1 MRMIRVQILMIG
13 IAMLNEPDAAAQVK
27 QQPGPS
33 VELMR
38 EILAAFNRH
47 DLNRIMEFFADDCV
61 LLMPRGPEPW
71 GQRFEGKPDVRK
83 ALASRF
89 DGIPDVHYAD
99 DHHWISGS
107 RGVSQ
112 WTLTGTTR
120 AGVQVRVQGLDLFEF
135 RGEKIV
141 KKDSYWKIVER

>member
-1 MRMIRVQILMIG
+1 MKMIG
-13 IAMLNEPDAAAQVK
+13 VQALMAGLAMLYWLAAAAPVEPG
-27 QQPGPS
+27 PGPS
-33 VELMR
+33 VELLR
-38 EILAAFNRH
+38 EVLAAFNRH
-47 DLNRIMEFFADDCV
+47 DLDRIMEFFADDCV

-71 GQRFEGKPDVRK
+71 GQRFEGKPEVRK

-89 DGIPDVHYAD
+89 DGIPNVHYGD

-120 AGVQVRVQGLDLFEF
+120 AGIRVRVQGLDVFEF
-135 RGEKIV
+135 RGKKIV
-141 KKDSYWKIVER
+141 KKDSYWKIVEK

>member
-1 MRMIRVQILMIG
+1 MRMMVEILMVG
-13 IAMLNEPDAAAQVK
+13 IAMLYKSDAAAQVK
-27 QQPGPS
+27 QQSGPS
-33 VELMR
+33 VELLK
-38 EILAAFNRH
+38 EVLAAFNRH
-47 DLNRIMEFFADDCV
+47 DLDRIMEFFADDCV
-61 LLMPRGPEPW
+61 LLMPRGPAPW
-71 GQRFEGKPDVRK
+71 GQRFEGKPEVRK

-89 DGIPDVHYAD
+89 DGIPDVQYTHE
-99 DHHWISGS
+99 HHWISGS

-120 AGVQVRVQGLDLFEF
+120 AGVRVRVQGLDLFEF